1 MRFFVV
7 GSGRCGTTMLWR
19 MLNLHPDLFVFRE
32 THWHPK
38 LFEFYGLGTAPPA
51 EMLDVVDRTCFIEGQ
66 PTTTVDDELREVLLS
81 LGPAVSVRQ
90 FSDGLGRAL
99 AARVGKT
106 LWADKTPDY
115 TNSLGTLQLIFDDCK
130 IVHLVRDGRA
140 VARSMSHHPGYRWLA
155 SAGELSWVPAS
166 FNGYHSVIETR
177 EAIPLDTFAR
187 LWRQRIHR
195 AREGATRLKAHT
207 YREFRY
213 EDFVTQPETTLQ
225 ALANFVDLRPD
236 ASWLKDAARLVDS
249 SRMNSAAGPHVP
261 MGPEE
266 LALQRELG
274 YSHD

>member
-38 LFEFYGLGTAPPA
+38 LFELHGLGTAPPA
-51 EMLDVVDRTCFIEGQ
+51 EMLDVVERTCFIEGQ
-66 PTTTVDDELREVLLS
+66 PTTAIDAELRAALLG
-81 LGPAVSVRQ
+81 LGPKVTVRQ
-90 FSDGLGRAL
+90 FSDALGQTL
-99 AARVGKT
+99 AAREGKT

-115 TNSLGTLQLIFDDCK
+115 TNFLDTLQLIFDETK

-166 FNGYHSVIETR
+166 FNGYHSAIESR
-177 EAIPLDTFAR
+177 EKIPLDTFAR

-195 AREGATRLKAHT
+195 AREGATRLRADT

-213 EDFVTQPETTLQ
+213 EDFVTHPETTLQ
-225 ALANFVDLRPD
+225 ALAAFVDVRPD
-236 ASWLKDAARLVDS
+236 ALWIGQATQLVDS

-266 LALQRELG
+266 LALQQDLG
-274 YSHD
+274 YLQG